1 MATMHLRDVIKCKCG
16 KDMFVSGLNKE
27 NKTIDY
33 TCMDE
38 CCGNTMKLGFED
50 AILPENEKFKYF
62 CLNDDGQMTWRCFN
76 HGYCDFDVEWFGY
89 DWQNKVN
96 KFVEHDCALEKSID
110 EIDEIIAL
118 FSHFSRD
125 EIEEMFGNSGGGI
138 EAIMALF
145 SHLEEDQIQMIAD
158 EMGVMAEDDLY
169 SAFMEEFEN
178 GLIEGYVDS
187 WEEFKE
193 QIINTMYYLNLCL
206 DEDDE

>member
-1 MATMHLRDVIKCKCG
+1 MLLRDVIQCKCG

-33 TCMDE
+33 TCMNE

-62 CLNDDGQMTWRCFN
+62 CLNDDGQMTWKCFN

-89 DWQNKVN
+89 DWQDKVD
-96 KFVEHDCALEKSID
+96 KFAEHGCALEQS
-110 EIDEIIAL
+110 IDEIIAL
-118 FSHFSRD
+118 FTPFSRE
-125 EIEEMFGNSGGGI
+125 EIEEMGGGI
-138 EAIMALF
+138 DEIIALF

-169 SAFMEEFEN
+169 SAFMEEFAN
-178 GLIEGYVDS
+178 GLMEGYVDS
-187 WEEFKE
+187 WEDFKE
-193 QIINTMYYLNLCL
+193 RIISTMYDLDLCL